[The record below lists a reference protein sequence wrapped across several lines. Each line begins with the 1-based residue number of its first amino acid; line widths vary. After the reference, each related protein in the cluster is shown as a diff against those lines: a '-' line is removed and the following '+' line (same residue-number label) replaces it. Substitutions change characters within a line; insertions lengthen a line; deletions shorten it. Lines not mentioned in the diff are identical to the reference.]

1 MYLYAVG
8 PVSQPDLR
16 RLSTASIK
24 RNKDSSYSADCWS
37 SCRHEMRN
45 PLSAILQSAD
55 GIAKSL
61 TEFRSSSKTLV
72 LSNELVESSLEA
84 VEIITLCA
92 QHQSRIINDVLTLS
106 KLDSEMLQVA
116 PIVVQP
122 IAVVKGALKMFE
134 GELLS
139 HNISS
144 SFVSDQ
150 SYHQLNID
158 WVMADPSR
166 VTQVSRLHDLGC
178 FYIG

>member
-1 MYLYAVG
+1 
-8 PVSQPDLR
+8 
-16 RLSTASIK
+16 
-24 RNKDSSYSADCWS
+24 
-37 SCRHEMRN
+37 MRN

-61 TEFRSSSKTLV
+61 TEFKSSSKTLV
-72 LSNELVESSLEA
+72 MSCELVESNLEA

-116 PIVVQP
+116 PVVVQP
-122 IAVVKGALKMFE
+122 LAVVKGALKMFE

-139 HNISS
+139 NNISLD
-144 SFVSDQ
+144 FVSDQ
-150 SYHQLNID
+150 SYAQFEID

-166 VTQVSRLHDLGC
+166 VTQVSKLYSGDFVRLANGSQIFINLMTNVI
-178 FYIG
+178 YI